1 MDGDIGGGGVTAPF
15 PQRGR
20 IRDLGRT
27 TAKTFDAFLKETLA
41 IERAKGVA
49 DAIRT
54 IHAHAHVDAHHL
66 QRVLL
71 DEHPRAVSFVDYGS
85 RTDD

>member
-1 MDGDIGGGGVTAPF
+1 MTDVAN
-15 PQRGR
+15 
-20 IRDLGRT
+20 LGRT
-27 TAKTFDAFLKETLA
+27 AAKTFDAFLKETLA

-54 IHAHAHVDAHHL
+54 IHAHAHGSTFGELLDPHDL

>member
-1 MDGDIGGGGVTAPF
+1 MTAPF

-20 IRDLGRT
+20 IRESGRTESLGRT
-27 TAKTFDAFLKETLA
+27 TAKTFDALLKETLA

-54 IHAHAHVDAHHL
+54 INASGVLNARDL
-66 QRVLL
+66 QSMLL
-71 DEHPRAVSFVDYGS
+71 DEHPRALSFVDYGS